1 MPKPGFIH
9 LHTHTEFS
17 LLDGA
22 SRIPDLVKQA
32 VEMEMP
38 AMAITDHGVMYG
50 NISFYGEMKSAG
62 VKPILGCEVYVA
74 PRTRHD
80 RDSRLDKEQYHLV
93 LLAQSEKGYKNLI
106 KLVSLAYSE
115 GHYYKPRVDKELLAQ
130 YHEDLIALTGCIG
143 GEVPSW
149 ILKNDLARAERAL
162 AEYAEIFGRDSIY
175 VELQNQSLSE
185 QQQANEGMIHLAEK
199 TKLKLVATNDIH
211 YTYQKDS
218 EAHDVLLCIQ
228 TGHTLNDPKRLKFGS
243 QEFYMKSPE
252 EMRALF
258 GHIPGALENTL
269 EIAERCN
276 LQFDFSSTR
285 LPDPGIPAGVD
296 PSDHMESEARKGL
309 AERMPD
315 SIPESYHKQLEY
327 ECGIIRQCGFAT
339 YMMICRDFTDFA
351 RRQGIYVGIRGSAAG
366 SLVCYALGIVD
377 VDPIEYGLTF
387 ERFLNPERIEMPD
400 VDLDIQDD
408 RRDELIQYVIGKY
421 GSDRVGQI
429 ATFGSL
435 KARAAV
441 RDCGRALGTDPAEVD
456 RLAKMI
462 PTIPV
467 GVTIDQ
473 ALRSNPEFQDAYNRS
488 PDARTLI
495 DTARTLEGLNR
506 NVGVH
511 AAGVLI
517 SDNPLTD
524 HVPVQYGNKGEAVAQ
539 LAKKDIAKIG
549 LVKMDF
555 LGLANLTI
563 LADAVKKVKEH
574 QGIDIDIL
582 NIPLDDK
589 KTFEMLGRGDTN
601 GVFQLESSGMRQNVI
616 DLKPN
621 SVRELAA
628 IIALYRPGPMASI
641 PNFVRGKF
649 GQDPIDYLHPDLE
662 PILSETY
669 GVISYQDQVL
679 WIARAIAGFTLGQ
692 ADVLRKAMS
701 IKDPVIMDEQRVKF
715 LEGAKNRGVDEKVAS
730 QIYEQIEPFA
740 GYGFNKAHA
749 VCYAFVAYR
758 TAYMKSTYPVEYY
771 SALLSANMDDK
782 DKLAMYVDDCK
793 RFGIK
798 MLPPDVNSS
807 GVEFEVCE
815 GALCFGL
822 AAVKGVGRGAID
834 AVLEA
839 RKEGGPFKSLHEFA
853 RRVCDTIVGRSA
865 IESLIKCGAFDSIN
879 KNRAQLLFILDDA
892 TSMALRAQRDKK
904 AGQHSLFTPPN
915 PPLAKGGIRGGE
927 ESEDYLEPKTLP
939 QVEPMPRDEQLAV
952 EKDLLGL
959 YFSEHPLEQFAEKF
973 ATFVTATS
981 AKIKEMADKQ
991 DVIVAGVIS
1000 RIRKHFTKKNNEPM
1014 VFLTIED
1021 LSGSMDVTAFP
1032 SVYRD
1037 YKDVIA
1043 QDAVVVVR
1051 GKTNHRERPG
1061 SDGETSCEIGIICE
1075 SIQVLTNGNG
1085 NGKNGNGVGP
1095 KCLTIRLTNSDRE
1108 KLKHLRGVFSKY
1120 SGESPVYF
1128 VVASSGKTT
1137 KVSAQAKVEP
1147 SPKLISEIEQVLGKS
1162 VVTVEQA

>member
-1 MPKPGFIH
+1 MPKPGFVH

-22 SRIPDLVKQA
+22 SRIPDLIRQA

-50 NISFYGEMKSAG
+50 NITFYTEAKKAG
-62 VKPILGCEVYVA
+62 IKPILGCEVYVA
-74 PRTRHD
+74 PRSRTD
-80 RDSRLDKEQYHLV
+80 RDARLDKEQYHLV

-106 KLVSLAYSE
+106 KLVSLAFSE
-115 GHYYKPRVDKELLAQ
+115 GFYYKPRVDKELLAE
-130 YHEDLIALTGCIG
+130 YHEDLIAMTACLG

-149 ILKNDLARAERAL
+149 ILKNDVGRAEKSIG
-162 AEYAEIFGRDSIY
+162 EYVEIFGRENFY
-175 VELQNQSLSE
+175 LELQENGIEE
-185 QQQANEGMIHLAEK
+185 QRVANEALIRLSRK
-199 TKLKLVATNDIH
+199 TGLPLVATNDIH
-211 YTYQKDS
+211 YTFKTDS

-228 TGHTLNDPKRLKFGS
+228 TGHTLTDPKRLKFSS

-252 EMRALF
+252 EMHELFRDVPEAL
-258 GHIPGALENTL
+258 ANTL

-276 LQFDFSSTR
+276 IKFDFGNSK
-285 LPDPGIPAGVD
+285 LPDPGIPIGVD
-296 PSDHMESEARKGL
+296 PSDYMESEARKGL
-309 AERMPD
+309 EARMKGEV
-315 SIPESYHKQLEY
+315 PEDYWKQLDY

-339 YMMICRDFTDFA
+339 YMMIVRDFTDFA
-351 RRQGIYVGIRGSAAG
+351 RAQGIYVGVRGSAAG
-366 SLVCYALGIVD
+366 SLVCYGLGITD

-408 RRDELIQYVIGKY
+408 RRDELIQYVIDKY
-421 GSDRVGQI
+421 GHERVGQI

-435 KARAAV
+435 KARAAI
-441 RDCGRALGTDPAEVD
+441 RDCGRVLGTDLAEVD
-456 RLAKMI
+456 RIAKMI
-462 PTIPV
+462 PTVPV

-473 ALRSNPEFQDAYNRS
+473 ALKSNPEFQDTYNRN
-488 PDARTLI
+488 PEARTLI

-524 HVPVQYGNKGEAVAQ
+524 HVPVHYGGKGEVVAQ

-549 LVKMDF
+549 LLKMDF

-563 LADAVKKVKEH
+563 LANAVHRVKQHRGEE
-574 QGIDIDIL
+574 IDIL
-582 NIPLDDK
+582 NIPLDCQ
-589 KTFEMLGRGDTN
+589 KTFEMLGKGDTN
-601 GVFQLESSGMRQNVI
+601 GVFQLESGGMRQNVI

-628 IIALYRPGPMASI
+628 IIALYRPGPMGAI
-641 PNFVRGKF
+641 PTFVRSKF
-649 GQDPIDYLHPDLE
+649 GLEPITYLHPDLE

-679 WIARAIAGFTLGQ
+679 WIARAIGGFTLGQ

-701 IKDPVIMDEQRVKF
+701 SKDRAVMDEQRARF
-715 LEGAKNRGVDEKVAS
+715 LDGAKNRGVDEKIAA

-758 TAYMKSTYPVEYY
+758 TAYMKANYPVEYY

-782 DKLAMYVDDCK
+782 EKLAMYIDDCK

-798 MLPPDVNSS
+798 VLPPDANTS
-807 GVEFEVCE
+807 GVEFDVCD
-815 GALCFGL
+815 GSISFGL
-822 AAVKGVGRGAID
+822 AAVKGVGRAVID
-834 AVLEA
+834 SVLEA
-839 RKEGGPFKSLHEFA
+839 RREGGPFKSLHEFC
-853 RRVCDTIVGRSA
+853 RRVCDTAVNRSA
-865 IESLIKCGAFDSIN
+865 IESLIRCGAFDSIN
-879 KNRAQLLFILDDA
+879 PNRAQLLFILDDA
-892 TSMALRAQRDKK
+892 MGMALRAQRDKK
-904 AGQHSLFTPPN
+904 AGQESLF
-915 PPLAKGGIRGGE
+915 GGDASE
-927 ESEDYLEPKTLP
+927 ESEEYLEPKTLP
-939 QVEPMPRDEQLAV
+939 QVEPMSRDDQLAA

-959 YFSEHPLEQFAEKF
+959 YVSEHPLSQFKAKF
-973 ATFVTATS
+973 DAFVTATS
-981 AKIKEMADKQ
+981 DKIREMADKQ
-991 DVIVAGVIS
+991 DVVIAGVIS
-1000 RIRKHFTKKNNEPM
+1000 RFKKHFTKKNNEPM
-1014 VFLTIED
+1014 VFLTVED
-1021 LSGSMDVTAFP
+1021 LNGSIDVTAFP

-1043 QDAVVVVR
+1043 QDAVVVVK

-1061 SDGETSCEIGIICE
+1061 SDGETNCEIGIICE
-1075 SIQVLTNGNG
+1075 SIQAITNGNG
-1085 NGKNGNGVGP
+1085 NGNGNGAGNGAC
-1095 KCLTIRLTNSDRE
+1095 KCLTIRLLKCDRE
-1108 KLKHLRGVFSKY
+1108 KLKMLKGVFAMHC
-1120 SGESPVYF
+1120 GESPVYF
-1128 VVASSGKTT
+1128 LLGANGKTT
-1137 KVSAQAKVEP
+1137 KIAAEAKVEP
-1147 SPKLISEIEQVLGKS
+1147 SPKLISEIEKVIGKE